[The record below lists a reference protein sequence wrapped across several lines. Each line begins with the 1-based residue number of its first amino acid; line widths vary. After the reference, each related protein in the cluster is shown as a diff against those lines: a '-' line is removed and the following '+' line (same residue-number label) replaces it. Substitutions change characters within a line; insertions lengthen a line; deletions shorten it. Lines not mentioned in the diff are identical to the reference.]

1 VLLYP
6 YIFYLAHIPYVLRR
20 GENLGILSGISRSVH
35 VFLETARSAKPAR
48 SGKWKNPSFVHYG
61 GASRIFGGGPF
72 MKATSLVILGG
83 TLVLFASAVHGQGGA
98 QASSTAS
105 SSTSVQAD
113 KSGASASSNNS
124 ASTSAQAGQ
133 SSASL
138 ASGTTMNAAL
148 SQPVDVKKNK
158 PGDQVTARTMEA
170 TKSAGRVVI
179 PKGSK
184 LVGHV
189 TECKQR
195 SKDEKESA
203 LGIVFDKAIL
213 KNGEEIPLNVT
224 IQALA
229 AAQSAA
235 GSSISGD
242 DLSAGGGAVGSAGA
256 SGGGAL
262 GGVRSTAGG
271 AVGAVTNTAANAGG
285 LAGGAVN
292 STANAAG
299 AARGA
304 VGGLNAAGQL
314 TSNSQGVF
322 GLQGLNLNGAA
333 SNSTQGSLI
342 TSTSKNVHLDSGT
355 QFLLVSQAQAS
366 AETPKQ

>member
-1 VLLYP
+1 
-6 YIFYLAHIPYVLRR
+6 
-20 GENLGILSGISRSVH
+20 
-35 VFLETARSAKPAR
+35 
-48 SGKWKNPSFVHYG
+48 
-61 GASRIFGGGPF
+61 
-72 MKATSLVILGG
+72 MKAASVVILGG
-83 TLVLFASAVHGQGGA
+83 MLVLSGSAVYAQGGA
-98 QASSTAS
+98 QASSSAS
-105 SSTSVQAD
+105 GSTSVQAD

-124 ASTSAQAGQ
+124 STTSAKAGR

-138 ASGTTMNAAL
+138 ASGTAMNAAL
-148 SQPVDVKKNK
+148 SQPVDAKKNK
-158 PGDQVTARTMEA
+158 PGDPVTAKTTEA
-170 TKSAGRVVI
+170 TKSDGKVVI

-195 SKDEKESA
+195 GKEEKEKESA

-224 IQALA
+224 VQALA
-229 AAQSAA
+229 GAQSATTTSV
-235 GSSISGD
+235 GGD
-242 DLSAGGGAVGSAGA
+242 DLSSGGGAVGSARA

-271 AVGAVTNTAANAGG
+271 AAGAVTNTAANAGG
-285 LAGGAVN
+285 VAGGAVN

-299 AARGA
+299 ATRGT

-322 GLQGLNLNGAA
+322 GLQGLNLTSAA

-342 TSTSKNVHLDSGT
+342 TSTSRNVHLDSGT
-355 QFLLVSQAQAS
+355 QLLLVSQAQA
-366 AETPKQ
+366 ATGTPKQ